1 MSLTRVTFPKSTF
14 NRFLLCETHWSCIN
28 WLSNTINQCT
38 YIHSSSIMYCGS
50 IYYQALRIWLQLKA
64 LRHSVLLHHT
74 ERPTLEHTSRRRRPL
89 QSQDFVKSSA
99 TANIIEEHSDPIDY
113 KQRTVRMIITKQR
126 EVLR

>member
-1 MSLTRVTFPKSTF
+1 MTDLIVG
-14 NRFLLCETHWSCIN
+14 LLH
-28 WLSNTINQCT
+28 
-38 YIHSSSIMYCGS
+38 
-50 IYYQALRIWLQLKA
+50 IYHQALSIWLQLKA

-74 ERPTLEHTSRRRRPL
+74 ERQTLEHTSRRRRLL